1 MVVLAQFAV
10 FAVDV
15 TVAGDLSP
23 QCQEEDNQTH
33 QTEDYRST
41 SEIEN
46 NLYPMK
52 CLLKWD
58 RSALCTCS
66 LIIFLRDRYQPS
78 SSANLKSANM
88 MVVLGE

>member
-33 QTEDYRST
+33 QTEDYSST

-46 NLYPMK
+46 NLCPMK
-52 CLLKWD
+52 CLLK
-58 RSALCTCS
+58 
-66 LIIFLRDRYQPS
+66 
-78 SSANLKSANM
+78 
-88 MVVLGE
+88 